1 MNITQYSNQKV
12 SALLKGSHLSWAL
25 KILLAVTVF
34 CIFLPLIPV
43 LPSAEPLD
51 PSWTIGINQAVAQGL
66 RFGKDVIFTFGPYA
80 SIYNKAFHPATEHI
94 ELIGSFYLAT
104 LYVIVLLGVL
114 KRASLAVI
122 VTMWLILAGF
132 TSTYDC
138 LFFSY
143 GLLVAIYCWQTNPD
157 TPLASPGNAIFQP
170 AIISLLFTGF
180 GLYPL
185 IKGTLFAFYG
195 VIACLT
201 MLFYVWH
208 RKWLYLVLIPL
219 SMILSMGIF
228 WIYSGQNLQ
237 DLPSYYLSISSII
250 SGYTDA
256 MSIDGNPWEVIGY
269 AITASLL
276 ALYILRTSGL
286 TVNNLYLFLIFS
298 LFLFINFKA
307 GFVRHDQHSLMCG
320 VAIVF
325 ATVLAAYL
333 KPSKLMWPLFIM
345 AIGVLLLTE
354 GAYKQQVLSSA
365 AKQII
370 STYTSSWNG
379 ALLRLQN
386 HDKLV
391 SSYQEKLQELHAID
405 SLPALKGKSD
415 IYPFDQVYLLASE
428 NQWGPRPVLQSYS
441 AYNQTLAEINSAF
454 LNSQESADNIFF
466 RVATIDGRYPSTDDG
481 NSWPTLLKKYHPTSI
496 AGSYLILQKN
506 KGEVLSPKL
515 ATLNSGSYTLNS
527 WVELPNIQQKLFASI
542 DIKPSLLGKLKN
554 ILFKSSHLGIA
565 VRLADGS
572 TKYFRLVAGNVS
584 SNFLLSPLVENTE
597 QFSLLYKDPALLS
610 KNRIEAISIWVE
622 GSTRDWQSTY
632 KLTLKTFHYD

>member
-1 MNITQYSNQKV
+1 MNKIQYSNQKV
-12 SALLKGSHLSWAL
+12 SASSKGGPLGLAL
-25 KILLAVTVF
+25 KIVLAVTVF
-34 CIFLPLIPV
+34 CIFLPLMPV

-80 SIYNKAFHPATEHI
+80 SIYNKAFHPATEHL
-94 ELIGSFYLAT
+94 ELIGSLYLAA
-104 LYVIVLLGVL
+104 LYTIALLGVL
-114 KRASLAVI
+114 KRANIAVLVAI
-122 VTMWLILAGF
+122 WLLLAGF
-132 TSTYDC
+132 TTTYDC

-143 GLLVAIYCWQTNPD
+143 GLLVAIYCWQTNSN
-157 TPLASPGNAIFQP
+157 TPIEGPCNSFLQLAL
-170 AIISLLFTGF
+170 ISLIFTGF

-195 VIACLT
+195 AIACLT
-201 MLFYVWH
+201 ILLYAWH
-208 RKWLYLVLIPL
+208 RKWIYVALIPL
-219 SMILSMGIF
+219 SMTLSMGIF
-228 WIYSGQNLQ
+228 WVYSGQNLQ
-237 DLPSYYLSISSII
+237 DLPSYFLSISSII

-269 AITASLL
+269 VITASLL
-276 ALYILRTSGL
+276 ALYILSTGSW
-286 TVNNLYLFLIFS
+286 NAKNIYLFLIFS

-333 KPSKLMWPLFIM
+333 KPSKIIWSLLIL

-354 GAYKQQVLSSA
+354 GAHKKQVLFSA
-365 AKQII
+365 ANQI
-370 STYTSSWNG
+370 TYTYSSSWNG

-391 SSYQEKLQELHAID
+391 SSYQEKLQELHAIEP
-405 SLPALKGKSD
+405 LPALSGKSD
-415 IYPFDQVYLLASE
+415 IYPFDQIYLLASK

-441 AYNQTLAEINSAF
+441 AYNQTLAEIDSAF
-454 LNSQESADNIFF
+454 LNSQKSADNVFF
-466 RVATIDGRYPSTDDG
+466 RVATIDGRYPSSDDG
-481 NSWPTLLKKYHPTSI
+481 NSWPTLLLRYHPTHI

-506 KGEVLSPKL
+506 QGEAAPFKLS
-515 ATLNSGSYTLNS
+515 TLDTGTYTLNS
-527 WVELPNIQQKLFASI
+527 WVELPNTQKMLFASI
-542 DIKPSLLGKLKN
+542 NIQPSLLGKLKN
-554 ILFKSSHLGIA
+554 IAYKSSHLGIA

-584 SNFLLSPLVENTE
+584 SNFLLSPLIESTE
-597 QFSLLYKDPALLS
+597 QFGLLYKDPVSLR
-610 KNRIEAISIWVE
+610 KNRVEAISIWVE
-622 GSTRDWQSTY
+622 GSRRDWQNTY
-632 KLTLKTFHYD
+632 QLNIKTLNQ

>member
-1 MNITQYSNQKV
+1 MNTIQYSNQKV
-12 SALLKGSHLSWAL
+12 SAASKGGPLGLAF
-25 KILLAVTVF
+25 KIILAVTVF

-80 SIYNKAFHPATEHI
+80 SIYNKAFHPATEHL
-94 ELIGSFYLAT
+94 ELIGSFYLAA

-114 KRASLAVI
+114 KRANLAI
-122 VTMWLILAGF
+122 FVTMWLLLAGF
-132 TSTYDC
+132 TTTYDC

-143 GLLVAIYCWQTNPD
+143 GLLVAIYCWQKNRD
-157 TPLASPGNAIFQP
+157 APLGSPENTFLQLV
-170 AIISLLFTGF
+170 IISLLFTGF

-195 VIACLT
+195 AIACLT
-201 MLFYVWH
+201 MLFYAWH
-208 RKWLYLVLIPL
+208 RKWLYLALIPL
-219 SMILSMGIF
+219 SMITSMAIF

-256 MSIDGNPWEVIGY
+256 MSIDGNSWEVIGY
-269 AITASLL
+269 TITASLL
-276 ALYILRTSGL
+276 ALYILRTGGWN
-286 TVNNLYLFLIFS
+286 VNNLYLFLIFS

-325 ATVLAAYL
+325 ATVLAACL
-333 KPSKLMWPLFIM
+333 KPSKIIWSLLIL

-354 GAYKQQVLSSA
+354 SAHKKQVLSSA
-365 AKQII
+365 ANQII
-370 STYTSSWNG
+370 STYSSSWNG

-391 SSYQEKLQELHAID
+391 SSYQEKLQELHAIEP
-405 SLPALKGKSD
+405 LPALSGKSD
-415 IYPFDQVYLLASE
+415 IYPFDQIYLLASK

-441 AYNQTLAEINSAF
+441 TYNQTLAEIDSTF
-454 LNSQESADNIFF
+454 LNSQKSADNIFF
-466 RVATIDGRYPSTDDG
+466 RVATIDGRYPSSDDG
-481 NSWPTLLKKYHPTSI
+481 NSWPILLNKYHPSST

-506 KGEVLSPKL
+506 QGEVLAPNLS
-515 ATLNSGSYTLNS
+515 TLNSATHALNA
-527 WVELPNIQQKLFASI
+527 WVDLPNTEQKLFASI
-542 DIKPSLLGKLKN
+542 DIQHSLLGKLKN
-554 ILFKSSHLGIA
+554 IVFKSSHLGIA

-584 SNFLLSPLVENTE
+584 SNFLLSPLIESTE
-597 QFSLLYKDPALLS
+597 QFGMLYKDSALLS
-610 KNRIEAISIWVE
+610 KNRVEAISIWVE
-622 GSTRDWQSTY
+622 GSSRDWQNTY
-632 KLTLKTFHYD
+632 QLNVKTLN